1 VAAVTTPRERFA
13 SVVRDQPVDLGLAC
27 ALLAVEADPHVD
39 PDAAVARLDSLAR
52 GVPEEGSAAGR
63 LRAVLGDFGGGPHDY
78 DDLAASLLPDVLV
91 RRRGL
96 PILLSVVWLEVAKRA
111 QIPAYGI
118 GLPGHF
124 VVGLG
129 DPDSHP
135 MVVDPFHG
143 GRRLASSSVRP
154 WEPIEILQRV
164 LANIRAWAQP
174 PDRWATRRWALEL
187 GLVLPRHPLELR
199 RELGELQV
207 GMGGY
212 LEGALELES
221 YADVVDAMDP
231 ELAESVRAK
240 ARSAR
245 ARLN

>member
-1 VAAVTTPRERFA
+1 VTTARERFA
-13 SVVRDQPVDLGLAC
+13 SVVRGQPVDLGLAC
-27 ALLAVEADPHVD
+27 ALLAAEADPHGD
-39 PDAAVARLDSLAR
+39 PDATVARLDTLA
-52 GVPEEGSAAGR
+52 GELPDDGPAVDR
-63 LRAVLGDFGGGPHDY
+63 LRSVLSDFGGSPRDY
-78 DDLAASLLPDVLV
+78 DDLAASLLPDVLE

-124 VVGLG
+124 VVGIG
-129 DPDSHP
+129 DPDSHHV
-135 MVVDPFHG
+135 VVDPFHG
-143 GRRLASSSVRP
+143 GRRLTSRSVRP
-154 WEPIEILQRV
+154 WEPVEILQRV

-199 RELGELQV
+199 RELGELTI
-207 GMGGY
+207 GIGGY
-212 LEGALELES
+212 LEGAEELES

-231 ELAESVRAK
+231 ELAESVRRK
-240 ARSAR
+240 ARAAR
-245 ARLN
+245 SRLN